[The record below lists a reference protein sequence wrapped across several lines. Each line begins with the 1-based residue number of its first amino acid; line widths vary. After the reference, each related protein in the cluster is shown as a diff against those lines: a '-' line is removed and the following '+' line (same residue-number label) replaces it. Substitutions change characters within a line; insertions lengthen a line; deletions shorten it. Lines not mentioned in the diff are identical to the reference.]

1 MGQYFVPPQDE
12 RRPGSPAPR
21 GFGARPELLILIAIV
36 GIALAVGIP
45 LLSEWRKQD
54 EIRGAVADGI
64 ARTRSL
70 REQIARVAERTNRFP
85 TRADE
90 LDLAGFALLDRVSA
104 DHLERIRK
112 RKPLPVAEVA
122 TQGPESAL
130 LWVRIEVTGELTLT
144 YKLPLH
150 NYPTLTYLPK
160 LSAGRVS
167 WSCAS
172 QDLKAKYFPAECQA
186 Q

>member
-1 MGQYFVPPQDE
+1 M
-12 RRPGSPAPR
+12 
-21 GFGARPELLILIAIV
+21 ILIAIV
-36 GIALAVGIP
+36 GIAFAVGFP
-45 LLSEWRKQD
+45 LLTEWRKQD
-54 EIRGAVADGI
+54 EILGGVADGI

-70 REQIARVAERTNRFP
+70 REQIARFAERTNRFP

-90 LDLAGFALLDRVSA
+90 LDLAGFDLLDRVSA

-122 TQGPESAL
+122 TRGPESAL
-130 LWVRIEVTGELTLT
+130 LWVRIEATGELALT

-150 NYPTLTYLPK
+150 NYPSLTYVPK
-160 LSAGRVS
+160 LSAGRVGWTCTS
-167 WSCAS
+167 EG
-172 QDLKAKYFPAECQA
+172 LKAKYVPAECQA

>member
-1 MGQYFVPPQDE
+1 V
-12 RRPGSPAPR
+12 
-21 GFGARPELLILIAIV
+21 
-36 GIALAVGIP
+36 LAVGIP
-45 LLSEWRKQD
+45 LFTKWRKQD

-64 ARTRSL
+64 AHTRSL

-90 LDLAGFALLDRVSA
+90 LDLAGFDLLDRMSA
-104 DHLERIRK
+104 DHLDRIRK
-112 RKPLPVAEVA
+112 RKPLPVAEIA
-122 TQGPESAL
+122 ARGQESAL
-130 LWVRIEVTGELTLT
+130 LWVRIEATGELTLT

-150 NYPTLTYLPK
+150 NFPSLTYVPK

-172 QDLKAKYFPAECQA
+172 QDLKAKYVPAECQA